1 MRRSLGRQCDGTIL
15 LGINLTEEYLMKK
28 IVTLA
33 AAALIAASGTYAVA
47 QGAGPGGSGGPGAGQ
62 ERQARP
68 ERPRMS
74 QDDFNRFVD
83 ARIAGI
89 KAGLR
94 LTADQERLW
103 QPVEAAIR
111 NNASE
116 RFTRMEQFRANR
128 DQNRQLDFMQRL
140 ERRSTFATENAQ
152 RTSAL
157 ATAMRPLWDS
167 FNEDQK
173 RIAPRLLQQAVGG
186 MGWRG
191 ERRGDRFHGGHHGRM
206 GGMMQ
211 RGGPDMM
218 QQGGQPAQPQNP
230 Q

>member
-1 MRRSLGRQCDGTIL
+1 
-15 LGINLTEEYLMKK
+15 MKK

-47 QGAGPGGSGGPGAGQ
+47 QGAGPGGPGGSGAGQ
-62 ERQARP
+62 ERPARP

-103 QPVEAAIR
+103 QPVEDAIR
-111 NNASE
+111 RNASE

-128 DQNRQLDFMQRL
+128 DQNQQLDFMQRL
-140 ERRSTFATENAQ
+140 ERRGTMMTENAQ

-157 ATAMRPLWDS
+157 ATAMRPLWDT

-173 RIAPRLLQQAVGG
+173 RIAPRLLRQAVGG

-191 ERRGDRFHGGHHGRM
+191 DRRGDRFHGRDHQRMGMMHHGGPGM
-206 GGMMQ
+206 GRGPGMMQ
-211 RGGPDMM
+211 RD
-218 QQGGQPAQPQNP
+218 GGQQAPTQPQNP

>member
-1 MRRSLGRQCDGTIL
+1 MEDYR
-15 LGINLTEEYLMKK
+15 MKK

-47 QGAGPGGSGGPGAGQ
+47 QGAGPGGPGGPGAGQ
-62 ERQARP
+62 ERMRP
-68 ERPRMS
+68 EGRGMS

-89 KAGLR
+89 RAGLR

-111 NNASE
+111 ENANE
-116 RFTRMEQFRANR
+116 RFNRMQQFRNNR
-128 DQNRQLDFMQRL
+128 DQNQQLDFMQRL
-140 ERRSTFATENAQ
+140 ERRSTLMTENAQ

-167 FNEDQK
+167 FNDDQK
-173 RIAPRLLQQAVGG
+173 RIAPRLLRQAVGG

-191 ERRGDRFHGGHHGRM
+191 DRRGDRFHGREHGRM
-206 GGMMQ
+206 GGMMH
-211 RGGPDMM
+211 GGPGMGRGPGMM
-218 QQGGQPAQPQNP
+218 PNPGGGQPAQPQNP

>member
-1 MRRSLGRQCDGTIL
+1 
-15 LGINLTEEYLMKK
+15 MKK

-47 QGAGPGGSGGPGAGQ
+47 QGTGPGTAGGPGAGQ
-62 ERQARP
+62 ERARP
-68 ERPRMS
+68 EGRGMS

-111 NNASE
+111 NNAGE

-128 DQNRQLDFMQRL
+128 DQNRQMDFMQRL

-173 RIAPRLLQQAVGG
+173 RIAPRLMRQAVGG

-191 ERRGDRFHGGHHGRM
+191 ERRGDRFHGRDHDRMGMMHHGDRM
-206 GGMMQ
+206 MGRGPGMMQ
-211 RGGPDMM
+211 RD
-218 QQGGQPAQPQNP
+218 GGQQAPTQPQNP

>member
-1 MRRSLGRQCDGTIL
+1 M
-15 LGINLTEEYLMKK
+15 NK
-28 IVTLA
+28 IATLA

-47 QGAGPGGSGGPGAGQ
+47 QGTGPGAPGGPGAGQ
-62 ERQARP
+62 ESTARP
-68 ERPRMS
+68 ERRPMS

-103 QPVEAAIR
+103 QPVEDAIR
-111 NNASE
+111 RNAGE
-116 RFTRMEQFRANR
+116 RFDRMQQRRATRGQ
-128 DQNRQLDFMQRL
+128 DRQELDFMQRL

-173 RIAPRLLQQAVGG
+173 RVAPRLLRQAVGG
-186 MGWRG
+186 MGGRDG
-191 ERRGDRFHGGHHGRM
+191 RRGDRFHGRDHHRMGMMHHGH
-206 GGMMQ
+206 GMMDH
-211 RGGPDMM
+211 GGPGMM
-218 QQGGQPAQPQNP
+218 RRDDQPAPAQPQNP

>member
-1 MRRSLGRQCDGTIL
+1 
-15 LGINLTEEYLMKK
+15 MKK

-47 QGAGPGGSGGPGAGQ
+47 QGAGPGGPGAGQ

-191 ERRGDRFHGGHHGRM
+191 ERRGDRFHGRDHDRMGMMHHGDRM
-206 GGMMQ
+206 MG
-211 RGGPDMM
+211 RGPGMM

>member
-1 MRRSLGRQCDGTIL
+1 
-15 LGINLTEEYLMKK
+15 MKK

-33 AAALIAASGTYAVA
+33 AAALIAVSGTYAVA
-47 QGAGPGGSGGPGAGQ
+47 QGAGSAGPGQGQ
-62 ERQARP
+62 ERMRP
-68 ERPRMS
+68 ESRGLS

-94 LTADQERLW
+94 LTANQERLW
-103 QPVEAAIR
+103 QPVETAIR
-111 NNASE
+111 NNANE
-116 RFTRMEQFRANR
+116 RFTRMEQRRSMR
-128 DQNRQLDFMQRL
+128 DQDRDRLDFMQRL
-140 ERRSTFATENAQ
+140 ERRGTLMTENAQ
-152 RTSAL
+152 RASAL

-173 RIAPRLLQQAVGG
+173 RIAPRLLRQAVGG

-191 ERRGDRFHGGHHGRM
+191 ERFHGRDHGRIGAMHHGGRMMDRGDP
-206 GGMMQ
+206 GMMQ
-211 RGGPDMM
+211 RD
-218 QQGGQPAQPQNP
+218 GGQQAPAQPQSP